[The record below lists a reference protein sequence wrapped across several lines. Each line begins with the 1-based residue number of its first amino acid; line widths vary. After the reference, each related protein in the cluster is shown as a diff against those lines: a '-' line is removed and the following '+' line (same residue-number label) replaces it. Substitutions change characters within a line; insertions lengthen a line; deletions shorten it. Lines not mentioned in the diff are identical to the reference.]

1 MSDKKTAVV
10 FAGIP
15 ATNRALYHRLRFVVG
30 DPTAVLDI
38 KQEDGTT
45 QRVFILRDIEMDRA
59 RRHARADIV
68 ACPNDYAPES
78 GLSGD
83 RETATAQ
90 AAAECLRR
98 AGVQSVVG
106 DRSLPLIVADHIQ
119 KAGIEVICD
128 FDLGVLDR
136 RAKDAQEVD
145 WLREAQAMTE
155 RSMEMACKMIAN
167 AAADADGLLHT
178 GGAVLTSDR
187 VRAAVEVF
195 LLENGYSAPFTIV
208 AGGPQGADCHD
219 RGTGDLYTGQPVI
232 IDIFP
237 QNRETL
243 YNGDCTRSVVHGEI
257 SAQLQHMHAAVV
269 KAKAAATAA
278 TKPGATGQDV
288 HDETCRVILECGYK
302 LGLPTADDPDE
313 YCAMTHGTGHGI
325 GLDVHEPPLL
335 DKGGPE
341 LVVGDALTIE
351 PGLYCRT
358 IGGIRV
364 EDMVVVTEDGCENLN
379 NLPEGLNWN

>member
-1 MSDKKTAVV
+1 MSDKKTAVI

-38 KQEDGTT
+38 TT
-45 QRVFILRDIEMDRA
+45 GEKTERVFILRDIEMDRA
-59 RRHARADIV
+59 RQHARADII

-98 AGVQSVVG
+98 AGVESVIA

-119 KAGIEVICD
+119 KAGISVTCD
-128 FDLGVLDR
+128 LDLGVLDR
-136 RAKDAQEVD
+136 RAKDAQEVE

-155 RSMEMACKMIAN
+155 RAMELACTMVAKASAN
-167 AAADADGLLHT
+167 ADGLLQLD
-178 GGAVLTSDR
+178 GATLTSDR
-187 VRAAVEVF
+187 VRAAAEVF
-195 LLENGYSAPFTIV
+195 LLENGYSSPFTIV

-232 IDIFP
+232 VDIFP

-257 SAQLQHMHAAVV
+257 SDELLKMHDAVV
-269 KAKAAATAA
+269 KSKAAATAA
-278 TKPGATGQDV
+278 TKPGATGEEV
-288 HDETCRVILECGYK
+288 HAETSRVILECGYK
-302 LGLPTADDPDE
+302 MGLPTDDDPNE

-325 GLDVHEPPLL
+325 GLNVHEPPLL
-335 DKGGPE
+335 DKGGPK

-351 PGLYCRT
+351 PGLYCRA
-358 IGGIRV
+358 IGGVRV